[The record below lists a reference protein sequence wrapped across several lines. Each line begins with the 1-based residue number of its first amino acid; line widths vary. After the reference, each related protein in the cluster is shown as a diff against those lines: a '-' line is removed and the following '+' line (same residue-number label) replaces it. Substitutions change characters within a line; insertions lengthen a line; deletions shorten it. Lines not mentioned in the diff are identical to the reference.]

1 MSGKVQQA
9 TAGQAV
15 TVLVNVGG
23 RKETSVSSN
32 TGGAGGDPGKVGDGG
47 KSKASAAAFISKK
60 LTEENNNNSSKPSW
74 TNVVLKKTDK

>member
-1 MSGKVQQA
+1 MSNKVQQA

-23 RKETSVSSN
+23 RKEASVSSN
-32 TGGAGGDPGKVGDGG
+32 TGGDPGKVGDGG
-47 KSKASAAAFISKK
+47 KSKAFAAAFISKK

-74 TNVVLKKTDK
+74 TNVALKKTDK